1 MTRLINMY
9 RQLPSPSNRAK
20 LAAYLAKHP
29 MATVMA
35 TADELHFL
43 KSNGFIK

>member
-1 MTRLINMY
+1 MSRLINMY
-9 RQLPSPSNRAK
+9 RALPSPSNRAK

-35 TADELHFL
+35 TADELTFL
-43 KSNGFIK
+43 KTNGFIK